1 MWLSYHSYQ
10 VSNLGRI
17 KGVKGAIL
25 KGHYSL
31 AGYHQFTLNG
41 KKTTGHEL
49 VWSAFKGEKVVGN
62 VINHID
68 GNKLN
73 NRLSNLEE
81 VNHQENMWKAANET
95 NAWGYRQV
103 EEFNDDGEVLNVY
116 NNASEAAR
124 KIGILPGSMRNTIKR
139 NGKCHNGL
147 RYRYVK

>member
-1 MWLSYHSYQ
+1 M
-10 VSNLGRI
+10 
-17 KGVKGAIL
+17 
-25 KGHYSL
+25 
-31 AGYHQFTLNG
+31 
-41 KKTTGHEL
+41 